1 MNRPL
6 LIGTR
11 DSALALWQANTLGEK
26 LNDLGIDFKLVPVK
40 SQGDLDLT
48 QPLYSMGITG
58 IFTKTLDIALLN
70 KTIDIAIHS
79 MKDVPTLL
87 PEGIVQTAVLERG
100 PVGDIVVWK
109 NKEAKHKTKRVI
121 ATGSLRR
128 KAQWLGLHPNDL
140 IVDLRGNIQTR
151 LEKLYNAAWDGA
163 IFAEAALERLAI
175 QNEEIERLTNLLP
188 APAQG
193 ALMIVSRTEDTEIHR
208 LLAPLNNREAAFCT
222 QIERDFLRTLE
233 GGCTAPIG
241 ALAKFNGTDIDF
253 SGGLYALNGKKKTEL
268 STRFSAK
275 DYQEKGTEIA
285 KQLLAQGGAAL
296 MNEFK
301 SNT

>member
-1 MNRPL
+1 MNSPL

-11 DSALALWQANTLGEK
+11 DSALALWQAKTLQEK
-26 LNDLGIDFKLVPVK
+26 LKKLGIETTLIPVK

-58 IFTKTLDIALLN
+58 VFTKTLDSALLN

-87 PEGIVQTAVLERG
+87 PQGIVQTAVLERG
-100 PVGDIVVWK
+100 PVGDVMVWK
-109 NKEAKHKTKRVI
+109 NKEAKNKKPRVI

-128 KAQWLGLHPNDL
+128 KAQWLSLHPEDS
-140 IVDLRGNIQTR
+140 VVPLRGNIQTR
-151 LEKLYNAAWDGA
+151 LEKLHHSDWDGA

-175 QNEEIERLTNLLP
+175 ENEEIDTLSYLLP

-193 ALMIVSRTEDTEIHR
+193 ALMVVARTEDNEIHA
-208 LLAPLNNREAAFCT
+208 LLAPLNNPETERCT
-222 QIERDFLRTLE
+222 SVERDFLSTLE

-241 ALAKFNGTDIDF
+241 ALARCEGENITF
-253 SGGLYALNGKKKTEL
+253 SGGLYSLNGEKREEV
-268 STRFSAK
+268 SASFPLQEYK
-275 DYQEKGTEIA
+275 EKGSELA
-285 KQLLAQGGAAL
+285 KKLLAQGGADL

>member
-1 MNRPL
+1 
-6 LIGTR
+6 
-11 DSALALWQANTLGEK
+11 
-26 LNDLGIDFKLVPVK
+26 
-40 SQGDLDLT
+40 
-48 QPLYSMGITG
+48 
-58 IFTKTLDIALLN
+58 
-70 KTIDIAIHS
+70 
-79 MKDVPTLL
+79 
-87 PEGIVQTAVLERG
+87 
-100 PVGDIVVWK
+100 
-109 NKEAKHKTKRVI
+109 
-121 ATGSLRR
+121 
-128 KAQWLGLHPNDL
+128 
-140 IVDLRGNIQTR
+140 
-151 LEKLYNAAWDGA
+151 
-163 IFAEAALERLAI
+163 
-175 QNEEIERLTNLLP
+175 
-188 APAQG
+188 
-193 ALMIVSRTEDTEIHR
+193 MIVSRTEDTEIHR